1 MNQHIRFCK
10 SFDGSRIAY
19 AVTGAGPPLVK
30 AQHWL
35 THLEYEFESPLW
47 KPWIEALSKDN
58 TLLRMDQRACGLSDW
73 DLPDI
78 SFEVWVR
85 DLEAVVDA
93 AGFDRFALFGH
104 SQGAAIGIEYAVRHP
119 ERVTHLVILGGYARG
134 WMKRGLPPERMAE
147 LEAQLKLVENGWGR
161 DDASYR
167 QMFAMQFIPG
177 ATLEQINSLS
187 DLQRAASSPE
197 NTVRIIRAF
206 FMIDVRASAPR
217 VECPTLL
224 LHGRGDRR
232 VPFEEGRIL
241 ASLIPGAR
249 LVPLETEN
257 HILLAHEP
265 AFRHFFEE
273 LHAFVPRATGSEDGQ
288 GRAADV
294 EDEQSARLPRKLA
307 AIFSADVKGYSRL
320 MEENE
325 EATVRALTALRKEAF
340 ARIREHGAASW
351 IHRVTTCSVNFAA
364 RSRRCGAPPNC
375 SSTSRRATN
384 RSQRAGAWSFAS
396 GSTWEMLSWTVTA
409 STATASTSPRVSKD
423 WRKREGCSFRK
434 ACGLPSAADCHS
446 PMNSAASTSSRTS
459 PSPSAPIGCACSTG
473 WWSKG

>member
-1 MNQHIRFCK
+1 MSQQIRFCR
-10 SFDGSRIAY
+10 SFDGTRIAY
-19 AVTGAGPPLVK
+19 AVTGEGPPLVK

-35 THLEYEFESPLW
+35 THLEYEFESSLW
-47 KPWIEALSKDN
+47 KPWIEALSRDH

-73 DLPDI
+73 NLPEI
-78 SFEVWVR
+78 SFEAWVR
-85 DLEAVVDA
+85 DLEAAVDA

-249 LVPLETEN
+249 LVTLETEN

-273 LHAFVPRATGSEDGQ
+273 LRAFVPRATGSEDRQ

-325 EATVRALTALRKEAF
+325 EATVRALTALRKDAF
-340 ARIREHGAASW
+340 ARICEHGGRVVDSPGDNVLGEFPSAVEAVRCAAKLQQHLKARNEQIPKGRRMELRIG
-351 IHRVTTCSVNFAA
+351 IHLGDVIVDGDRIYGDGVNIAA
-364 RSRRCGAPPNC
+364 RLEGLAEAGGVLISESVRLAVGGRLPFAYEFGGEHQLKNISEPVRAYRVRLGA
-375 SSTSRRATN
+375 
-384 RSQRAGAWSFAS
+384 
-396 GSTWEMLSWTVTA
+396 
-409 STATASTSPRVSKD
+409 D
-423 WRKREGCSFRK
+423 
-434 ACGLPSAADCHS
+434 
-446 PMNSAASTSSRTS
+446 
-459 PSPSAPIGCACSTG
+459 
-473 WWSKG
+473 